1 MNCEQTSGNMPGL
14 ISGVLPPAQAAECKR
29 HIAGCPECADALAGA
44 EALALVKARGGT
56 GAAPPELFDEILGG
70 LDPARERRR
79 GGGFWLGTAFGGALA
94 ASLLAAA
101 LTLGWIATPAGTS
114 SDVAEFQ
121 VVLGEPRNMAL
132 AIETDRP
139 LQGARI
145 SIMLDGGVELEG
157 YGERRELSW
166 TSDLKAGVNRLSL
179 PVVAIDRD
187 GGRVIVRL
195 SHPQSEQ
202 LFVVRLKTRV

>member
-1 MNCEQTSGNMPGL
+1 MNCEQTSGNLAGL
-14 ISGVLPPAQAAECKR
+14 ISGTLPRARAAECER
-29 HIAGCPECADALAGA
+29 HIAACSECADALAGA
-44 EALALVKARGGT
+44 EAMALLKARGT
-56 GAAPPELFDEILGG
+56 EAAPPALFDEILGG
-70 LDPARERRR
+70 LNPARQRR
-79 GGGFWLGTAFGGALA
+79 GGGRFWLGAAFGGAVA

-101 LTLGWIATPAGTS
+101 LTLGWVGTPVGTS

-157 YGERRELSW
+157 YGERREITW

-179 PVVAIDRD
+179 PVVAVDRD
-187 GGRVIVRL
+187 GGRVVVRL

>member
-1 MNCEQTSGNMPGL
+1 MNCEQTSGSITAL
-14 ISGVLPPAQAAECKR
+14 VSGALPAAQAAGCRR
-29 HIAGCPECADALAGA
+29 HIAGCPECAEALAGA
-44 EALALVKARGGT
+44 EALAVVKVRGSEP
-56 GAAPPELFDEILGG
+56 APPALFAEILAG
-70 LDPARERRR
+70 LDQARERR
-79 GGGFWLGTAFGGALA
+79 GGGRFWLGAAFGGAVA

-101 LTLGWIATPAGTS
+101 LTLGWIGTPAGTS

-121 VVLGEPRNMAL
+121 VVLGEPRDMAL

-145 SIMLDGGVELEG
+145 SIILDGGVELEG
-157 YGERRELSW
+157 YGERREITW
-166 TSDLKAGVNRLSL
+166 TSDVKAGVNRLSL
-179 PVVAIDRD
+179 PVVAVDRD
-187 GGRVIVRL
+187 GGRVVVRL

>member
-1 MNCEQTSGNMPGL
+1 MNCEQAFGNIAGLVSGA
-14 ISGVLPPAQAAECKR
+14 LPPEQTAECKR

-44 EALALVKARGGT
+44 EALALVRAQGT
-56 GAAPPELFDEILGG
+56 EAAPPVLFDEILGG
-70 LDPARERRR
+70 LKPARERRR
-79 GGGFWLGTAFGGALA
+79 GGRFWVGAAFGGAVA

-101 LTLGWIATPAGTS
+101 LTLGWIATPVGTS
-114 SDVAEFQ
+114 DIAEFQ
-121 VVLGEPRNMAL
+121 VVLGEPRDMAL

-139 LQGARI
+139 LQGATI

-157 YGERRELSW
+157 YGERRELTW
-166 TSDLKAGVNRLSL
+166 TSDLKAGVNRLNL
-179 PVVAIDRD
+179 PIVAVDPD

-202 LFVVRLKTRV
+202 LFVVRLKARV